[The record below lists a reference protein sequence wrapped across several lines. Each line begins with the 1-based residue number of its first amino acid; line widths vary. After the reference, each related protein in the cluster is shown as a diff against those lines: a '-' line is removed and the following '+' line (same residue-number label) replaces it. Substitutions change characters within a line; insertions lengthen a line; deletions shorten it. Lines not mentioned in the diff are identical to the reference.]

1 MGRRHRGEKKL
12 SDKEAEE
19 NLTAKLV
26 ETGYR
31 EELKKKVK
39 LYLFMYGRMFCMEW
53 MGNSK
58 RIISIPI
65 SDKLR
70 TPITFQLVE
79 KLEESG
85 WKDQVK
91 VVCKDVVKERGLDR
105 ITVEDLVQV
114 ISIHARVWILGSM
127 ASYIFSLCTKV
138 LPLPLSIPRKWHQK
152 EVNLFLRKLEK
163 SCLKT

>member
-12 SDKEAEE
+12 SDREAEE

-31 EELKKKVK
+31 EELKKKVNLLIYDK
-39 LYLFMYGRMFCMEW
+39 MFCMEW
-53 MGNSK
+53 NGNYK
-58 RIISIPI
+58 RILSTMNFNHE
-65 SDKLR
+65 LR
-70 TPITFQLVE
+70 TPLTFQLVE

-91 VVCKDVVKERGLDR
+91 GVCKDVVKERGLDR

-114 ISIHARVWILGSM
+114 ISIHARAWLLGSL
-127 ASYIFSLCTKV
+127 ASYIFSL
-138 LPLPLSIPRKWHQK
+138 
-152 EVNLFLRKLEK
+152 
-163 SCLKT
+163 KTPDPF

>member
-12 SDKEAEE
+12 SDREAEE

-31 EELKKKVK
+31 EELKKKVNLLIYDK
-39 LYLFMYGRMFCMEW
+39 MFCMEW
-53 MGNSK
+53 NGNYN
-58 RIISIPI
+58 RILSIPFNHE
-65 SDKLR
+65 LR
-70 TPITFQLVE
+70 TPLTFQLVE

-91 VVCKDVVKERGLDR
+91 GVCKDVVKERGLDR

-114 ISIHARVWILGSM
+114 ISIHARAWLLGSL
-127 ASYIFSLCTKV
+127 ASYIFSLCTKS
-138 LPLPLSIPRKWHQK
+138 LPLPLYIPRKWRPK

-163 SCLKT
+163 SCLET